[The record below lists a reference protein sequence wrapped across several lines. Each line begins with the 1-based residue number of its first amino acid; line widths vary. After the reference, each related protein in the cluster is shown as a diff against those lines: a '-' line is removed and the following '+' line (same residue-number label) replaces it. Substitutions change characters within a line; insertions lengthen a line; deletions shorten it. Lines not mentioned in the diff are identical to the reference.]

1 MDKKNTLILGMGAML
16 SVSIM
21 TMNHASAAYIDPSVT
36 TFAIQAIVGVAVAAG
51 AVVTVWWRKAKKKV
65 NKALNIDENRN
76 KETEGDLQEID
87 PIEKK

>member
-1 MDKKNTLILGMGAML
+1 MDKKNVAILGLGTML
-16 SVSIM
+16 SATII
-21 TMNHASAAYIDPSVT
+21 TMNHANAYIDPSVT

-76 KETEGDLQEID
+76 KEVESDLEEID
-87 PIEKK
+87 PNEKK

>member
-1 MDKKNTLILGMGAML
+1 MNRKDSLILGIGAVL
-16 SVSIM
+16 SASIM
-21 TMNHASAAYIDPSVT
+21 TMNHAAAAYIDPSVT

-76 KETEGDLQEID
+76 KETEDELQEID
-87 PIEKK
+87 PEKKN